1 MANNR
6 TYEEYEP
13 AVEWSRSAEA
23 DAVKLWL
30 QGKQSIPWFF
40 FVRKSSSLDHA
51 WLVRRAITAIE
62 IDRWGCRVQEGG
74 HPRAGGQ
81 PRPPA
86 DAR

>member
-40 FVRKSSSLDHA
+40 FVRKSSSMDHE
-51 WLVRRAITAIE
+51 W
-62 IDRWGCRVQEGG
+62 
-74 HPRAGGQ
+74 H
-81 PRPPA
+81 
-86 DAR
+86 ARY

>member
-40 FVRKSSSLDHA
+40 FREKK
-51 WLVRRAITAIE
+51 LVA
-62 IDRWGCRVQEGG
+62 
-74 HPRAGGQ
+74 
-81 PRPPA
+81 
-86 DAR
+86 